1 MEEARRGVGLVLM
14 RGRDGDLLGR
24 GDDVGGGDVVN
35 VAILIDHHDPSNPPI
50 QRSEAH
56 PRFHTEHSRVV
67 VVHETAPPAKRSTCA
82 K

>member
-50 QRSEAH
+50 
-56 PRFHTEHSRVV
+56 
-67 VVHETAPPAKRSTCA
+67 
-82 K
+82 